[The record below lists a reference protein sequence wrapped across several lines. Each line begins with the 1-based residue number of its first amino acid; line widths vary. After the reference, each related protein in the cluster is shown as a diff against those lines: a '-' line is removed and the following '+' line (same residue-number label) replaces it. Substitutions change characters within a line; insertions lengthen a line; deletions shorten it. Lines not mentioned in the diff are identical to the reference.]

1 MAHAT
6 ASSRR
11 MRKLDYPERH
21 YLNFALGWLE
31 FGNPIEAKAAA
42 DNISRLNSLHPEVF
56 LVRWRIHVRLGNWE
70 AARDLARTFTRV
82 FPNRPSGWLCLSY
95 SLYKLKRPLE
105 AYLQLLHQT
114 AVFPNVS
121 AIPYFLACYAW
132 ALGDHR
138 RAGKWLAKFK
148 TLGGDK
154 KIKSGVLDHTELLLS
169 CEQASSLSAPS
180 PKSSSHRDPITL
192 A

>member
-1 MAHAT
+1 
-6 ASSRR
+6 

-70 AARDLARTFTRV
+70 EARDLARTFARV

-114 AVFPNVS
+114 AVFPSVS
-121 AIPYFLACYAW
+121 AIPYYGENSDYQGYALKLLTKPYRSPS
-132 ALGDHR
+132 ARYAQLIEDIRNDFVRIDQPKPGDHADDFSTNR
-138 RAGKWLAKFK
+138 
-148 TLGGDK
+148 
-154 KIKSGVLDHTELLLS
+154 
-169 CEQASSLSAPS
+169 
-180 PKSSSHRDPITL
+180 
-192 A
+192 

>member
-1 MAHAT
+1 
-6 ASSRR
+6 

-105 AYLQLLHQT
+105 AYVKMLHQT

-132 ALGDHR
+132 ALGDYR

-169 CEQASSLSAPS
+169 CEKASTLPAAP
-180 PKSSSHRDPITL
+180 PKQSSNRYPIAL
-192 A
+192 P